1 MSIPRAFWGRPRAHA
16 PRSVGKTLLANARAD
31 NLRRT
36 LNYRNELHI
45 VQTLRSAQPQPFVRR
60 RPGERNRVFGPT
72 GPSEYAAVRSQA
84 LLILAIPDHAPRAGQ
99 LGLAIRAMSCS
110 AAPCAPTSAA
120 SSRSAASS
128 AASGSSRS
136 TGSACTHA
144 SRGRRQ
150 RKAENQ
156 DSARERV
163 SESASLFAT
172 KLKKDVHGN
181 GPRCSGESPGNTFPM
196 KFIRLPLRRGGL
208 LLKAPRAR
216 RPPAIASEP
225 DAPRGAA
232 SRRAR
237 VPGRDAPHAESRRRG
252 RR

>member
-1 MSIPRAFWGRPRAHA
+1 MSTPRAFWGRPRAHA

-110 AAPCAPTSAA
+110 AAPSAPTSAA
-120 SSRSAASS
+120 SSRSAACAAAASS
-128 AASGSSRS
+128 AAASGSSRS

-163 SESASLFAT
+163 SESASLLAT
-172 KLKKDVHGN
+172 KSKKGVHGN
-181 GPRCSGESPGNTFPM
+181 GP
-196 KFIRLPLRRGGL
+196 
-208 LLKAPRAR
+208 
-216 RPPAIASEP
+216 
-225 DAPRGAA
+225 
-232 SRRAR
+232 
-237 VPGRDAPHAESRRRG
+237 
-252 RR
+252 

>member
-1 MSIPRAFWGRPRAHA
+1 MSTPRAFWGQPRAQA

-45 VQTLRSAQPQPFVRR
+45 VQTLRSAQPPPFVRR
-60 RPGERNRVFGPT
+60 RPRERNCVFGPT

-110 AAPCAPTSAA
+110 AAPTAPTSAA
-120 SSRSAASS
+120 SSRSAAACS
-128 AASGSSRS
+128 AASSGSSRS

-144 SRGRRQ
+144 SRGRHQ

-172 KLKKDVHGN
+172 KLKKGVHGN
-181 GPRCSGESPGNTFPM
+181 GPPCSGESPRNTFPM

-232 SRRAR
+232 NRRAR
-237 VPGRDAPHAESRRRG
+237 VPG
-252 RR
+252 

>member
-1 MSIPRAFWGRPRAHA
+1 MSTPRAFWGRPRAHA

-110 AAPCAPTSAA
+110 AAPSAPTSAA
-120 SSRSAASS
+120 SSRSAAACS
-128 AASGSSRS
+128 AAAPSAPTSAASSRS

-172 KLKKDVHGN
+172 KLKKGVHGN
-181 GPRCSGESPGNTFPM
+181 GPPCSGESPRNTFPM
-196 KFIRLPLRRGGL
+196 KFIRLPLRRG
-208 LLKAPRAR
+208 
-216 RPPAIASEP
+216 PAAQ
-225 DAPRGAA
+225 GA
-232 SRRAR
+232 
-237 VPGRDAPHAESRRRG
+237 
-252 RR
+252 

>member
-1 MSIPRAFWGRPRAHA
+1 MSTPRAFWGRPRAHA

-110 AAPCAPTSAA
+110 AAPAPTPAPPPPPPPPPPAA
-120 SSRSAASS
+120 PAPPAPPALMPAAG
-128 AASGSSRS
+128 AA
-136 TGSACTHA
+136 
-144 SRGRRQ
+144 
-150 RKAENQ
+150 N
-156 DSARERV
+156 ARPRTKIPL
-163 SESASLFAT
+163 ESA
-172 KLKKDVHGN
+172 
-181 GPRCSGESPGNTFPM
+181 
-196 KFIRLPLRRGGL
+196 
-208 LLKAPRAR
+208 
-216 RPPAIASEP
+216 
-225 DAPRGAA
+225 
-232 SRRAR
+232 
-237 VPGRDAPHAESRRRG
+237 
-252 RR
+252 

>member
-1 MSIPRAFWGRPRAHA
+1 MSTPRAFWGRPRAHA

>member
-1 MSIPRAFWGRPRAHA
+1 MSTPRAFWGRPRAHA

-110 AAPCAPTSAA
+110 A
-120 SSRSAASS
+120 
-128 AASGSSRS
+128 
-136 TGSACTHA
+136 CTHA

-156 DSARERV
+156 DPARERV

-181 GPRCSGESPGNTFPM
+181 GPRCSGESPRNTFPM

-237 VPGRDAPHAESRRRG
+237 ASCRG
-252 RR
+252 RVEISGG